1 MRWLDA
7 FLLAIWCRHNSGH
20 KRVGCSSFMKEQI
33 ARVEVIAMSR
43 NITMMKKLMAAV
55 VLTAVAS
62 LPVLAAGD
70 AAAGK
75 SKAMTCVAC
84 HGMEGKVTVPM
95 YPNLAGQNAMYL
107 EQALK
112 DYKSGGRS
120 GGQAEVMKAYVG
132 NLSEQDISD
141 LAAYYASLKP

>member
-1 MRWLDA
+1 
-7 FLLAIWCRHNSGH
+7 
-20 KRVGCSSFMKEQI
+20 
-33 ARVEVIAMSR
+33 
-43 NITMMKKLMAAV
+43 MMKKLMAAV
-55 VLTAVAS
+55 VLTAVVS
-62 LPVLAAGD
+62 LPAFAAGD

-75 SKAMTCVAC
+75 NKAMTCVAC

-120 GGQAEVMKAYVG
+120 GGQGCVE
-132 NLSEQDISD
+132 
-141 LAAYYASLKP
+141 ASGAHGKCDGTVYPFEFAQIAHRDWNSA